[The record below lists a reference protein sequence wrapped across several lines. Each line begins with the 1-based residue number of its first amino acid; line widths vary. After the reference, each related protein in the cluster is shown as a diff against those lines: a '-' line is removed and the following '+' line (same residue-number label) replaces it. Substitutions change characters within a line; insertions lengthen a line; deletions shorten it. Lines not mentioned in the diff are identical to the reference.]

1 MNRPDHLRRLEAVL
15 DIARTSLP
23 LLVTPAPEAGA
34 EQQAFRREKFL
45 CETAL
50 LAYAAGTVPEVRA
63 SVLRLAE
70 LLAPHARSPE
80 ILTLMR
86 IRPVMAPELSFAH
99 ACLTTLGLVDPSFE
113 QALQRIGAEGHPPP
127 ERAPWKDIEG
137 DWLSCRCPVF
147 QRLPGLDKSILRT
160 TLVTGLDALSSRRE
174 DLYAFT
180 HALIY
185 LSDFGRKPPQFPRHA
200 GLVLQDAGAALAR
213 SLDEDDFDLCAE
225 LLMSWPYLRQPLSPT
240 ARFGL
245 QVLCAVE
252 DEVGYLPSLGLAAS
266 ELAGLS
272 TESRRRTVLDEAYH
286 TIYVMGLLMA
296 ALLQAGMPGSAP
308 SPPPPQTPGASEA
321 LLRLMPERS
330 PRPQWERK
338 FDRLAAAER
347 EALADM
353 LAAIALRRALM
364 RHDLRRL
371 RDILA
376 CCVSYRLTDQV
387 TVQQAGQLLGRFTEE
402 RSVA

>member
-1 MNRPDHLRRLEAVL
+1 MSSPDHVRRLEAVL
-15 DIARTSLP
+15 DVARTSLP
-23 LLVTPAPEAGA
+23 LLIAPAPETGAAG
-34 EQQAFRREKFL
+34 QAFRREKFI
-45 CETAL
+45 CESAL
-50 LAYAAGTVPEVRA
+50 LAYAAGTIPEVRA

-70 LLAPHARSPE
+70 LLAPHARSAE

-86 IRPVMAPELSFAH
+86 IRPVMAPELSVAH
-99 ACLTTLGLVDPSFE
+99 ACLAALGLGDPCFE
-113 QALQRIGAEGHPPP
+113 QALRWIGAEGHPPP
-127 ERAPWKDIEG
+127 ERAPWKDIEA

-147 QRLPGLDKSILRT
+147 ARRPGLDQSILRT

-185 LSDFGRKPPQFPRHA
+185 LSDFGRKPPDVPRAA
-200 GLVLQDAGAALAR
+200 GQVLQDAGAALAR

-225 LLMSWPYLRQPLSPT
+225 LLMSWPYLRQPLPPT
-240 ARFGL
+240 ARFGI

-252 DEVGYLPSLGLAAS
+252 DEVGYLPSLGLKAA

-272 TESRRRTVLDEAYH
+272 PESRQRAVLDEAYH

-296 ALLQAGMPGSAP
+296 ALLQACMPHEAP
-308 SPPPPQTPGASEA
+308 STPPLPGRSEA

-330 PRPQWERK
+330 PRPQWERQ
-338 FDRLAAAER
+338 FARLQDAEQDS
-347 EALADM
+347 LAEM

-376 CCVSYRLTDQV
+376 CCAACRLTEPV
-387 TVQQAGQLLGRFTEE
+387 AVLQAGQLLHRFTQE

>member
-1 MNRPDHLRRLEAVL
+1 MTRPDHIRRLEAVL

-23 LLVTPAPEAGA
+23 LLIAPATEAGV
-34 EQQAFRREKFL
+34 ERQAFRREKFI

-50 LAYAAGTVPEVRA
+50 LAYAAGRVPEVRA
-63 SVLRLAE
+63 PVLRLAE
-70 LLAPHARSPE
+70 LLAPHARSAD

-86 IRPVMAPELSFAH
+86 IRPVMAPELSVAH
-99 ACLTTLGLVDPSFE
+99 ACLAALGLGDPSFE
-113 QALQRIGAEGHPPP
+113 EALRRIGAEGHPPP

-147 QRLPGLDKSILRT
+147 PRRPGLDRSILRT

-185 LSDFGRKPPQFPRHA
+185 LSDFGRKPPDVPRAA
-200 GLVLQDAGAALAR
+200 GLLLQDAGAALAR

-225 LLMSWPYLRQPLSPT
+225 LLLSWPYLRQPLSPT
-240 ARFGL
+240 TRFGL
-245 QVLCAVE
+245 EVLCAVE
-252 DEVGYLPSLGLAAS
+252 DEVGYLPSLGLKAG
-266 ELAGLS
+266 ELAELS
-272 TESRRRTVLDEAYH
+272 AENRRRAVLDEAYH

-296 ALLQAGMPGSAP
+296 ALLQADRPGVEP
-308 SPPPPQTPGASEA
+308 SPPPRPGLSEA

-330 PRPQWERK
+330 PRPQWERQ
-338 FDRLAAAER
+338 FDRLEEPAR

-376 CCVSYRLTDQV
+376 CCVAYRLTDDV
-387 TVQQAGQLLGRFTEE
+387 AVRQAGQLLGRFTQE

>member
-1 MNRPDHLRRLEAVL
+1 MTCPDHIRRLEAVL
-15 DIARTSLP
+15 TIAQTTVP
-23 LLVTPAPEAGA
+23 LLIAPAPEAGA
-34 EQQAFRREKFL
+34 ERQAFRREKFI

-50 LAYAAGTVPEVRA
+50 LAYAAGPVPQVRPA
-63 SVLRLAE
+63 VLRLAE
-70 LLAPHARSPE
+70 LLSPHARSEE

-86 IRPVMAPELSFAH
+86 IRPAMAPELSVAH
-99 ACLTTLGLVDPSFE
+99 VCLTTLGVGDPSFE
-113 QALQRIGAEGHPPP
+113 DALRQIGAEGHPPP
-127 ERAPWKDIEG
+127 ERAPWKDIES

-147 QRLPGLDKSILRT
+147 PRRQGLGHSIART

-185 LSDFGRKPPQFPRHA
+185 LSDFGRRPPEVPRDA

-225 LLMSWPYLRQPLSPT
+225 LLMTWPYLRVPLSPM

-245 QVLCAVE
+245 DALCAVE
-252 DEVGYLPSLGLAAS
+252 DEVGYLPSLGLAAR
-266 ELAGLS
+266 ELEGLS
-272 TESRRRTVLDEAYH
+272 AESRRRAVLDEAYH

-296 ALLQAGMPGSAP
+296 ALLQADMPADAP
-308 SPPPPQTPGASEA
+308 SPPATPGLSEA

-330 PRPQWERK
+330 PQPQWERQ
-338 FDRLAAAER
+338 FARLAEPER

-371 RDILA
+371 REILA
-376 CCVSYRLTDQV
+376 CCVTFRLTDSV
-387 TVQQAGQLLGRFTEE
+387 AIQQAGQLLRRFTQE
-402 RSVA
+402 RSAA